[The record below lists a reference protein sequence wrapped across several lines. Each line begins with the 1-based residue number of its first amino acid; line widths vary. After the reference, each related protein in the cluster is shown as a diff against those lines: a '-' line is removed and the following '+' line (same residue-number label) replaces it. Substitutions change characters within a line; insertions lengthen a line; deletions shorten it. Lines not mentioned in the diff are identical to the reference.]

1 MQNCPACGVRI
12 DGQRARCPLCGRNLA
27 NAPAEEESTG
37 VFPVVKPR
45 RIYDLAFKI
54 STFAAILILV
64 VLNILRGLWLKEMP
78 LHIYLILT
86 FAVVCAWIIVNVGMR
101 KLGNIAKGILW
112 EGVIILLLCLPWDAL
127 TGWHGWSWGYVL
139 PVLSASLA
147 VFYYVMGIADS
158 RRLTTYTGYF
168 LITLIGAAAV
178 AVLYFTGN
186 MPGLYAYFA
195 VISMSVCALLLAAQ
209 VIFRGKQFLSEL
221 QRWAHV

>member
-112 EGVIILLLCLPWDAL
+112 EGSSSCCSACRGTRSRAGTAGAGAMCSPSSPRRSPYS
-127 TGWHGWSWGYVL
+127 TMSW
-139 PVLSASLA
+139 ASRIRGGSPPTRA
-147 VFYYVMGIADS
+147 
-158 RRLTTYTGYF
+158 
-168 LITLIGAAAV
+168 
-178 AVLYFTGN
+178 
-186 MPGLYAYFA
+186 
-195 VISMSVCALLLAAQ
+195 ISS
-209 VIFRGKQFLSEL
+209 SP
-221 QRWAHV
+221 